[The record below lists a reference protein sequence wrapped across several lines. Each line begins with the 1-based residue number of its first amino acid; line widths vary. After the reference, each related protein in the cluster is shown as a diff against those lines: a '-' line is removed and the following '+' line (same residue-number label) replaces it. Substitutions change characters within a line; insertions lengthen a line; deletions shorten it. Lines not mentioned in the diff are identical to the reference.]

1 MSPETASVVAAAIAA
16 VAAIG
21 VAVVG
26 VVGSRQHR
34 DTRAALADNT
44 TTTQAVLHQVKNDHD
59 TNLRDDLDNVMA
71 LAAEHTIEL
80 AAILPA
86 VARLSS
92 TLGSLRRDV
101 GDVAKQQQA
110 HDAASLIIVDE
121 LHKADRALAQEI
133 AKHHPRVP

>member
-16 VAAIG
+16 VAAVG

-34 DTRAALADNT
+34 DTRAALQDNT
-44 TTTQAVLHQVKNDHD
+44 GKTEAVLHQVKNDHG
-59 TNLRDDLDNVMA
+59 TNLRDDLDEVMA

-92 TLGSLRRDV
+92 TLGTVRKAVD
-101 GDVAKQQQA
+101 DVAKAQQQ
-110 HDAASLIIVDE
+110 HDAASLVIVDE
-121 LHKADRALAQEI
+121 LHKADRALAREI